1 MEQHT
6 IQDNTPQ
13 DTGQCWKKFQ
23 EFLSSIRKTSSDVKK
38 MLKGY
43 VVFGNIE
50 KTLSVRKTLK
60 QHKLTLKDIEERW
73 VSKTIW

>member
-13 DTGQCWKKFQ
+13 DTGQCWKKF
-23 EFLSSIRKTSSDVKK
+23 KK

-73 VSKTIW
+73 VSKTI